1 MALTPRDI
9 ARYDQDMTRLDELL
23 DNLLRGIREQ
33 VAEYGEPQA
42 TANIALLLAAHTTP
56 DQNAELLLAAL
67 RRLARQPA

>member
-1 MALTPRDI
+1 MALTPQDI
-9 ARYDQDMTRLDELL
+9 ARQDQDMTGLDELL

-42 TANIALLLAAHTTP
+42 TANLALMLTTHATP
-56 DQNAELLLAAL
+56 GQNAELLLAAL